1 MLKSVHG
8 SSQMGKLLKTTKIS
22 QLQNSIGDRVLNAN
36 GAFPTHQI
44 VEAPASSFSR
54 RDFGLKMRIP
64 KKIKTRRIIVNDL
77 DNRHGLPNFET
88 LNGDYFKKIRFQEL
102 GIPVEANYGNISK
115 AAKERLEND
124 ATLELT
130 TNPLFKSSKAF
141 STPST
146 IAGLLQVKNQ
156 PLNSNEFLEK
166 VKPELKSLRKPFLE
180 WIAKSRPQHLNEK
193 NKDLFKAFIE
203 ETRPELFKQVTESK
217 DSIPSSHYEK
227 LSGTAG
233 LSYNLKGRIIQTP
246 NGPQL
251 SRLVPG
257 RVVSN
262 TNDSVIGTVG
272 GFVTDIR
279 NTETKNTYVEKL
291 ISQNKTNDTT
301 GEFARQVLV
310 PTHVKGAKLSLDN
323 RRLTVHAS
331 PVIKKK
337 SFRREAGHRNT
348 TSLPARDMAFDSMLD
363 LLKTINIKSDSL
375 NNKNGSSDV

>member
-1 MLKSVHG
+1 MHG

-44 VEAPASSFSR
+44 VEAPAASFSR

-77 DNRHGLPNFET
+77 DNKYGLPNFET
-88 LNGDYFKKIRFQEL
+88 LNGDYFKKLRFQEL
-102 GIPVEANYGNISK
+102 GIPVEANYDNVK
-115 AAKERLEND
+115 AAKEMLEND
-124 ATLELT
+124 TTLELT

-141 STPST
+141 STPNT

-156 PLNSNEFLEK
+156 PLNSDEFLQS

-180 WIAKSRPQHLNEK
+180 WIATTRPQHMNER
-193 NKDLFKAFIE
+193 NKDLFKTFIQ
-203 ETRPELFKQVTESK
+203 ETKPELFKNISNSANT
-217 DSIPSSHYEK
+217 IPKSQYEK

-257 RVVSN
+257 RIVTR
-262 TNDSVIGTVG
+262 TNDTYMGAVG

-279 NTETKNTYVEKL
+279 TTEVRNTSVEKL
-291 ISQNKTNDTT
+291 VAQNKTVDDT
-301 GEFARQVLV
+301 GKFARQVLV
-310 PTHVKGAKLSLDN
+310 PTHVKNAKLSLSSK
-323 RRLTVHAS
+323 RLEINAS
-331 PVIKKK
+331 PVVKKK
-337 SFRREAGHRNT
+337 SFGGDRSQRVRTQSSSEQVFAEILN
-348 TSLPARDMAFDSMLD
+348 
-363 LLKTINIKSDSL
+363 LLKPL
-375 NNKNGSSDV
+375 NTNNGSSTTNGN